1 MTDPN
6 DRITVGNLRIDR
18 TLYEFV
24 RDEMAQGTG
33 LQADDVW
40 ASFDEIV
47 ADLAP
52 KNRALLDQRDC
63 LQEKLDS
70 WHRARVDGPFD
81 EEEYRAFLLSI
92 GYLVSEGDDFQIA
105 TDSVDR
111 EISLVAG
118 PQLVVPVDNPR
129 YALNAT
135 NARWGSL
142 YDALYGTDVIPE
154 EEGSEIGT
162 SYNQVRGEYVVA
174 KTEKFL
180 DATVPLSE
188 RSYSEVI
195 AFKLNK
201 LHGICNL
208 TCVFGDGVETGLADE
223 SQFVGHDVAG
233 ERLSVIL
240 LRHNELHIEIQID
253 PSHIVGA
260 AHPAGVKDVLL
271 ESAIT
276 TIQDFEDSISAV
288 DAADKVVAYRNWLG
302 IMNGTLEA
310 TFVKN
315 GSQMTRK
322 LSADRTYC
330 DRQGDEL
337 KLSGR
342 SLLLVRNVGIHM
354 YTDAVVTAEAE
365 DIPEG
370 FLDAMLTVFAA
381 MHDLKRLSSVSNS
394 RFGNVYIVKPKLH
407 GPDEVAAT
415 VELFERIEL
424 ALGLPARTIKIGIMD
439 EERRT
444 TVNLKECIRAA
455 RDRAIF
461 INTGFLDRTGDEI
474 HTSMEAGPMIP
485 KPEIKLSPWI
495 LAYEDW
501 NVDIGIECGLPGRAQ
516 IGKGMWAAP
525 DEMAEMVET
534 KVHHPRAGAN
544 TAWVPSPTAATLHAM
559 HYHEVEVSEVQEQL
573 IGRERADLNDIL
585 TLPLLRDREMKKD
598 EIQAELDNNAQGI
611 LGYVVRWVGQGV
623 GCSKVPDI
631 NDIGLMEDRATLR
644 ISSQHIANWVHHGI
658 VTEDQVI
665 ATFQK
670 MAAIVDEQNAGDPN
684 YTSMAANFDHSI
696 EFQASL
702 DLVFDGREE
711 SNGYTEHVL
720 HSRRREMK
728 ARS

>member
-1 MTDPN
+1 M
-6 DRITVGNLRIDR
+6 
-18 TLYEFV
+18 
-24 RDEMAQGTG
+24 
-33 LQADDVW
+33 
-40 ASFDEIV
+40 
-47 ADLAP
+47 
-52 KNRALLDQRDC
+52 
-63 LQEKLDS
+63 
-70 WHRARVDGPFD
+70 
-81 EEEYRAFLLSI
+81 
-92 GYLVSEGDDFQIA
+92 
-105 TDSVDR
+105 
-111 EISLVAG
+111 
-118 PQLVVPVDNPR
+118 
-129 YALNAT
+129 
-135 NARWGSL
+135 
-142 YDALYGTDVIPE
+142 
-154 EEGSEIGT
+154 
-162 SYNQVRGEYVVA
+162 
-174 KTEKFL
+174 
-180 DATVPLSE
+180 
-188 RSYSEVI
+188 
-195 AFKLNK
+195 
-201 LHGICNL
+201 
-208 TCVFGDGVETGLADE
+208 
-223 SQFVGHDVAG
+223 
-233 ERLSVIL
+233 
-240 LRHNELHIEIQID
+240 
-253 PSHIVGA
+253 
-260 AHPAGVKDVLL
+260 
-271 ESAIT
+271 
-276 TIQDFEDSISAV
+276 
-288 DAADKVVAYRNWLG
+288 
-302 IMNGTLEA
+302 
-310 TFVKN
+310 
-315 GSQMTRK
+315 
-322 LSADRTYC
+322 
-330 DRQGDEL
+330 
-337 KLSGR
+337 
-342 SLLLVRNVGIHM
+342 RNVGIHM
-354 YTDAVVTAEAE
+354 YTDAVVTADAE

-394 RFGNVYIVKPKLH
+394 CFGNVYIVKPKLH

-474 HTSMEAGPMIP
+474 HTSMEDGPMIP

-534 KVHHPRAGAN
+534 KVQHPRAGAN

-559 HYHEVEVSEVQEQL
+559 HYHEVAVSEVQEQL
-573 IGRERADLNDIL
+573 AGRERAELNNIL
-585 TLPLLRDREMKKD
+585 TLSLLRDRELEKD

-644 ISSQHIANWVHHGI
+644 ISSQHIANWMHHGV

-684 YTSMAANFDHSI
+684 YTSMAVNFDQSI
-696 EFQASL
+696 EFQASI
-702 DLVFDGREE
+702 DLVFEGREE
-711 SNGYTEHVL
+711 PNGYTEHVL

>member
-670 MAAIVDEQNAGDPN
+670 MAAIVDGQNAGDPN
-684 YTSMAANFDHSI
+684 YISMAANFDHSI